1 MNRFACCLSLV
12 ALCLGVFAGGVWAQ
26 TRTIVVGEGVRG
38 AMYLP
43 AYIAEE
49 KGFFNKRD
57 LDTRLVTFS
66 RSNDIN
72 ALVSGDIQFDL
83 TAPDKVVHSALGGFP
98 VKMVMGTARGLNL
111 ALVVHPSIRS
121 AADMRGKSV
130 AITGFSGLPYTGLLL
145 SLKELGMS
153 KEQVVPLNIGGKTAR
168 FEALLANRVPAAIL
182 DPPYTT
188 MAAKEGYRLLVDLA
202 PLDVPYLRNI
212 VAVSEKTLRD
222 DSSTV
227 ARFVAA
233 LVEGMHFNRSKANKE
248 ESMRILAKYL
258 RLPLDKNRP
267 MIEEGYETY
276 RDMMLKKP
284 YADPAAMKLLLEMI
298 AESNPKAKSINVASL
313 IDSSFVERL
322 DRAGIFD

>member
-1 MNRFACCLSLV
+1 MNRFVYCLLVV
-12 ALCLGVFAGGVWAQ
+12 ALLLGVCAGGVWAQ
-26 TRTIVVGEGVRG
+26 TKTIVVGEGVRG

-49 KGFFNKRD
+49 KGFFKKRD
-57 LDTRLVTFS
+57 LDTRMVTFS

-168 FEALLANRVPAAIL
+168 FEALLASRVPAAIL

-227 ARFVAA
+227 ARFVTA
-233 LVEGMHFNRSKANKE
+233 LVEGMQFNRNKANKE

-258 RLPLDKNRP
+258 RLPLDKNRA

-298 AESNPKAKSINVASL
+298 AESNPKAKNINVASL